1 MASNPKISNV
11 EEVDDVLKFTLSNI
25 NLSYANAIRRVLLSD
40 VPCIVFKTQPYE
52 ENNVNIKVNKTR
64 MNNELLK
71 QRISCIP
78 IHIDIMSN
86 DNFPYDQ
93 YIIELSKK
101 NSTSEIIYVTT
112 EDFKIKNIETNK
124 YLNDSEVKQ
133 IFPPDKITGD
143 YIDIVRLR
151 PKLSDNLDEE
161 ELTLEAKLTIS
172 SANEDGMFNVVS
184 TCAYGNTIDVN
195 QVNEAW
201 KIKEEE
207 LKNSFTKDVID
218 FMKKDWLLT
227 DAKRLYVD
235 DSFDFTIETL
245 GIYSNFKLMEIATSI
260 IIKKLYGSLE
270 SLKTN
275 SDLISEATDTME
287 NCYIITLENEDYTVG
302 KILEYYL
309 YSKYFQE
316 KKLVSY
322 IGFLKKHPHDT
333 FSIIKIAFKSIVSKD
348 EIITLVEEAV
358 DYSIIILNEIKKYF
372 TSD

>member
-1 MASNPKISNV
+1 MATNPNISNV
-11 EEVDDVLKFTLSNI
+11 EEVDDILKFTLSNV
-25 NLSYANAIRRVLLSD
+25 NLSYANSIRRVLLSD
-40 VPCIVFKTQPYE
+40 VPCVVFKTQPYE
-52 ENNVNIKVNKTR
+52 ENKVNIKVNKTR
-64 MNNELLK
+64 MNNELIK

-86 DNFPYDQ
+86 DTFPYDQ
-93 YIIELSKK
+93 YIVELSKK
-101 NSTSEIIYVTT
+101 NSTSEIIYATT
-112 EDFKIKNIETNK
+112 EDFKIKNIETLK

-133 IFPPDKITGD
+133 IFPPDKITGE

-161 ELTLEAKLTIS
+161 ELTFEAKLTIS
-172 SANEDGMFNVVS
+172 SASEDGMFNIVS

-207 LKNSFTKDVID
+207 LKNSFTKDIID

-227 DAKRLYVD
+227 DAKRLYLN
-235 DSFDFTIETL
+235 DSFDFVIETL
-245 GIYSNFKLMEIATSI
+245 GIYSNFKLIEIATSI
-260 IIKKLYGSLE
+260 IIKKLYGTLE

-275 SDLISEATDTME
+275 SDLIKEATDTME

-302 KILEYYL
+302 KIIEYYL

-316 KKLVSY
+316 KKLATY

-333 FSIIKIAFKSIVSKD
+333 FSIIKINFKTLVTKD
-348 EIITLVEEAV
+348 EVITLIEEAV

-372 TSD
+372 TSE

>member
-1 MASNPKISNV
+1 MATNPKISNV

-64 MNNELLK
+64 MNNELIK
-71 QRISCIP
+71 QRISCVP
-78 IHIDIMSN
+78 INIDIMSN
-86 DNFPYDQ
+86 DTFPYDQ
-93 YIIELSKK
+93 YIVELSKK
-101 NSTSEIIYVTT
+101 NSTSEIIYATT

-133 IFPPDKITGD
+133 LFPPDKITGD
-143 YIDIVRLR
+143 YIDIIRLR

-161 ELTLEAKLTIS
+161 ELTFEAKLTVS
-172 SANEDGMFNVVS
+172 SASEDGMFNVVS

-207 LKNSFTKDVID
+207 LKNSFNKEVID

-227 DAKRLYVD
+227 DAKRLYIN
-235 DSFDFTIETL
+235 DSFDFVIETL

-275 SDLISEATDTME
+275 SDLISEATDTMD
-287 NCYIITLENEDYTVG
+287 NCYVITLENEDYTVG

-309 YSKYFQE
+309 YNKYFEE
-316 KKLVSY
+316 KKIVSY

-333 FSIIKIAFKSIVSKD
+333 FSIIKIAFKTFVSKD

>member
-1 MASNPKISNV
+1 MATNPKISNV
-11 EEVDDVLKFTLSNI
+11 EEVDDILKFTLSNV
-25 NLSYANAIRRVLLSD
+25 NLSYANSIRRVLLSD
-40 VPCIVFKTQPYE
+40 VPCVVFKTQPYE
-52 ENNVNIKVNKTR
+52 ENKVNIKVNKTR
-64 MNNELLK
+64 MNNELIK

-86 DNFPYDQ
+86 DTFPYDQ
-93 YIIELSKK
+93 YIVELSKK
-101 NSTSEIIYVTT
+101 NSTSEIIYATT
-112 EDFKIKNIETNK
+112 EDFKIKNIETLK

-133 IFPPDKITGD
+133 IFPPDKITGE

-161 ELTLEAKLTIS
+161 ELTFEAKLTIS
-172 SANEDGMFNVVS
+172 SASEDGMFNIVS

-207 LKNSFTKDVID
+207 LKNSFTKDIID

-227 DAKRLYVD
+227 DAKRLYLN
-235 DSFDFTIETL
+235 DSFDFVIETL
-245 GIYSNFKLMEIATSI
+245 GIYSNFKLIEIATSI
-260 IIKKLYGSLE
+260 IIKKLYGTLE

-275 SDLISEATDTME
+275 SDLIREATDTME

-302 KILEYYL
+302 KIIEYYL

-316 KKLVSY
+316 KKLATY

-333 FSIIKIAFKSIVSKD
+333 FSIIKINFKTLVTKD
-348 EIITLVEEAV
+348 EVITLIEEAV

-372 TSD
+372 TSE

>member
-1 MASNPKISNV
+1 MATNPKISNV
-11 EEVDDVLKFTLSNI
+11 EEVDDILKFTLSNV
-25 NLSYANAIRRVLLSD
+25 NLSYANSIRRVLLSD
-40 VPCIVFKTQPYE
+40 VPCVVFKTQPYE
-52 ENNVNIKVNKTR
+52 ENKVNIKVNKTR
-64 MNNELLK
+64 MNNELIK

-86 DNFPYDQ
+86 DTFPYDQ
-93 YIIELSKK
+93 YIVELSKK
-101 NSTSEIIYVTT
+101 NSTSEIIYATT
-112 EDFKIKNIETNK
+112 EDFKIKNIETLK

-133 IFPPDKITGD
+133 IFPPDKITGE

-161 ELTLEAKLTIS
+161 ELTFEAKLTIS
-172 SANEDGMFNVVS
+172 SASEDGMFNIVS

-207 LKNSFTKDVID
+207 LKNSFTKDIID

-227 DAKRLYVD
+227 DAKRLYLN
-235 DSFDFTIETL
+235 DSFDFVIETL

-260 IIKKLYGSLE
+260 IIKKLYGTLE

-275 SDLISEATDTME
+275 SDLIKEATDTME

-302 KILEYYL
+302 KIIEYYL

-316 KKLVSY
+316 KKLATY

-333 FSIIKIAFKSIVSKD
+333 FSIIKINFKTLVTKD
-348 EIITLVEEAV
+348 EVITLIEEAV

-372 TSD
+372 TSE